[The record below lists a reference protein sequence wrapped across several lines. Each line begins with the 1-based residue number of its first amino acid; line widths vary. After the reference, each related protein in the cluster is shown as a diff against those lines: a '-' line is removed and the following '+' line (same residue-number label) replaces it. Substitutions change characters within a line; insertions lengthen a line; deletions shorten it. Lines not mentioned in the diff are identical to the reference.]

1 MFDTMFNF
9 GNQQPQQSGFNLSQ
23 TGGGGINQIT
33 TSTGVQN
40 GFSLGAQQQQQPN
53 PFMSGM
59 MGGAGMTPQQQM
71 MMQNGQFAPPSEM
84 ELLSALLQSQNPIHR
99 FIRDGG
105 LQTLIELVATTT
117 SLSLLTIL
125 KSASFSLDEDTGVM
139 KLDPAT
145 LPSDLQTLSV
155 ENVSM
160 ILNNMT
166 AQSNQKFQ
174 EAEMQRQQIMA
185 MSQQSMM
192 GGALAAA
199 MADEGTMQKVGSGI
213 GSVARGLIGLPRN

>member
-1 MFDTMFNF
+1 MFNF

-33 TSTGVQN
+33 TGTGAQN
-40 GFSLGAQQQQQPN
+40 GFSLGAQQQQPN
-53 PFMSGM
+53 PFMNGM
-59 MGGAGMTPQQQM
+59 MGSMGMNQQQQM

>member
-1 MFDTMFNF
+1 MFNF

-23 TGGGGINQIT
+23 TGGGGISQIT
-33 TSTGVQN
+33 TSTGVQ
-40 GFSLGAQQQQQPN
+40 QQSN

-59 MGGAGMTPQQQM
+59 MGGMGMSQQQQM

-125 KSASFSLDEDTGVM
+125 KNASFSLDEDTGVM

-145 LPSDLQTLSV
+145 LPSDLQTLST

-160 ILNNMT
+160 ILSNMT

-213 GSVARGLIGLPRN
+213 GSVARSLIGLPRN

>member
-1 MFDTMFNF
+1 MFNF

-23 TGGGGINQIT
+23 TGGGGNLNM
-33 TSTGVQN
+33 GAQN

-53 PFMSGM
+53 PFMNGM
-59 MGGAGMTPQQQM
+59 MGSMGMSQQQQM

-105 LQTLIELVATTT
+105 LQTLIELVAATT
-117 SLSLLTIL
+117 SLSLLNIL
-125 KSASFSLDEDTGVM
+125 KNASFSLDEDTGVM

-145 LPSDLQTLSV
+145 LPSDLQTLSA

>member
-1 MFDTMFNF
+1 MFNF
-9 GNQQPQQSGFNLSQ
+9 GNQQPQQTGFNLSQ
-23 TGGGGINQIT
+23 TGGGGNLNM
-33 TSTGVQN
+33 GAQN

-53 PFMSGM
+53 PFMNGM
-59 MGGAGMTPQQQM
+59 MGSMGMNQQQQM

-105 LQTLIELVATTT
+105 LQTLIELIAVTT
-117 SLSLLTIL
+117 SLSLLNIL
-125 KSASFSLDEDTGVM
+125 KNASFSLDEDTGVM

-145 LPSDLQTLSV
+145 LPSDLQTLSA

>member
-1 MFDTMFNF
+1 MFNF

-23 TGGGGINQIT
+23 TGGGGISQIT
-33 TSTGVQN
+33 TSTGVQ
-40 GFSLGAQQQQQPN
+40 QQSN

-59 MGGAGMTPQQQM
+59 MGGMGMSQQQQM

-117 SLSLLTIL
+117 SLSLLTM
-125 KSASFSLDEDTGVM
+125 KNASFSLDEDTGVM

-145 LPSDLQTLSV
+145 LPSDLQTLST

-160 ILNNMT
+160 ILSNMT

-213 GSVARGLIGLPRN
+213 GSVARSLIGLPRN

>member
-1 MFDTMFNF
+1 
-9 GNQQPQQSGFNLSQ
+9 
-23 TGGGGINQIT
+23 
-33 TSTGVQN
+33 
-40 GFSLGAQQQQQPN
+40 
-53 PFMSGM
+53 
-59 MGGAGMTPQQQM
+59 
-71 MMQNGQFAPPSEM
+71 
-84 ELLSALLQSQNPIHR
+84 
-99 FIRDGG
+99 
-105 LQTLIELVATTT
+105 
-117 SLSLLTIL
+117 
-125 KSASFSLDEDTGVM
+125 
-139 KLDPAT
+139 
-145 LPSDLQTLSV
+145 
-155 ENVSM
+155 M